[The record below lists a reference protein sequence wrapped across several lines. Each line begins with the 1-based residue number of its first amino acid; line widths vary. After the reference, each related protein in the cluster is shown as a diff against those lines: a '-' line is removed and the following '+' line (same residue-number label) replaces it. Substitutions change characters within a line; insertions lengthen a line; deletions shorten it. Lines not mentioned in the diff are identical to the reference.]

1 MKHCIMAKFADRT
14 VLTEEFLNELKRL
27 FAPCDAIEGVHGVR
41 LISNCVDREN
51 RYDLLIMIDMERD
64 ALPRWDASDLHAAWK
79 KDYGAL
85 LQSKAIFDAEE
96 L

>member
-1 MKHCIMAKFADRT
+1 MKHCILAKFADRT
-14 VLTEEFLNELKRL
+14 VLTEEFLNELKQL
-27 FAPCDAIEGVHGVR
+27 FAPCDAIEGVHGAR

-64 ALPRWDASDLHAAWK
+64 ALPRWDASDLHTAWK

-96 L
+96 I